1 MTRQTQADLW
11 QNFIGDRLN
20 DIAQTFNEEHYHEL
34 LNKQQTERI
43 DDFLSSLNEAQQ
55 AKFTDIDDANS
66 LIREAEEL
74 NAYRTGLVDGI
85 WLMCSL

>member
-1 MTRQTQADLW
+1 MTRLTQADLW

-20 DIAQTFNEEHYHEL
+20 DITQTFNEERYHEL
-34 LNKQQTERI
+34 LIKQQNERI
-43 DDFLSSLNEAQQ
+43 DAFINSLNEAQQ